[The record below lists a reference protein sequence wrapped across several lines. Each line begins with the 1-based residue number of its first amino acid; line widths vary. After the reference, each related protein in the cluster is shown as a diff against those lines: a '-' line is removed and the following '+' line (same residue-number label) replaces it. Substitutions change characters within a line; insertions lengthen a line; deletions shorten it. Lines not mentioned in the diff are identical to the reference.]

1 MHLRTGEAEEGIRP
15 AARTPAE
22 ALRMETH
29 VVRVENPDALNVI
42 LGQSHFIKT
51 VDDLHEALVGAV
63 PNIRFGL
70 AFCES
75 SGPRLV
81 RTSGTVP
88 ALVDLAAR
96 NARAIGCGHVFVI
109 FLEGAFPINV
119 LGVVRQVPEVCRIF
133 CATANPLEVVVA
145 ETEQGRGVL
154 GVIDGQP
161 PLGVEG
167 PDDVRARRD
176 LLRRFGYK
184 L

>member
-1 MHLRTGEAEEGIRP
+1 
-15 AARTPAE
+15 
-22 ALRMETH
+22 METH
-29 VVRVENPDALNVI
+29 VVRVENPQSLNVI
-42 LGQSHFIKT
+42 LGHAHFIKT
-51 VDDLHEALVGAV
+51 ADDLHEALIGAV

-70 AFCES
+70 AFCEA

-81 RTSGTVP
+81 RTSGTAP
-88 ALVDLAAR
+88 ALVDLAVR
-96 NARAIGCGHVFVI
+96 NARALGCGHLFVI
-109 FLEGAFPINV
+109 FLDGAFPINV
-119 LGVVRQVPEVCRIF
+119 LGALRQVPEVCRIF

-154 GVIDGQP
+154 GVIDGES

-167 PDDVRARRD
+167 PDDVRARRE

>member
-1 MHLRTGEAEEGIRP
+1 
-15 AARTPAE
+15 
-22 ALRMETH
+22 METH
-29 VVRVENPDALNVI
+29 VVRVENPDGFNVI

-70 AFCES
+70 AFCEA
-75 SGPRLV
+75 SGPRLI
-81 RTSGTVP
+81 RTSGTAQP
-88 ALVDLAAR
+88 LVDLAAR
-96 NARAIGCGHVFVI
+96 NAKALGCGHVFVL
-109 FLEGAFPINV
+109 FLDGAFPINV
-119 LGVVRQVPEVCRIF
+119 LGAIRQVPEVCGIL

-161 PLGVEG
+161 PVGVEG
-167 PDDVRARRD
+167 PDDVRARRE
-176 LLRRFGYK
+176 LLRKFGYK

>member
-1 MHLRTGEAEEGIRP
+1 
-15 AARTPAE
+15 
-22 ALRMETH
+22 METH
-29 VVRVENPDALNVI
+29 VVRVENPDELNVI

-70 AFCES
+70 AFCEA
-75 SGPRLV
+75 SGPRLI
-81 RTSGTVP
+81 RTSGTAQP
-88 ALVDLAAR
+88 LVDRAAGV
-96 NARAIGCGHVFVI
+96 AKALGCGHVFVV

-119 LGVVRQVPEVCRIF
+119 LGVIRQVPEVCRIF

-154 GVIDGQP
+154 GVIDGEP
-161 PLGVEG
+161 PVGVEG
-167 PDDVRARRD
+167 PDDVHARRE
-176 LLRRFGYK
+176 LLRKFGYK

>member
-1 MHLRTGEAEEGIRP
+1 
-15 AARTPAE
+15 
-22 ALRMETH
+22 METH
-29 VVRVENPDALNVI
+29 VVRIENPQALNVI
-42 LGQSHFIKT
+42 LGQAHFIKT
-51 VDDLHEALVGAV
+51 ADDLHEALVGIV

-70 AFCES
+70 AFCEA
-75 SGPRLV
+75 SGLRLI

-96 NARAIGCGHVFVI
+96 NAQALGCGHVFVI
-109 FLEGAFPINV
+109 FLDGAFPINV
-119 LGVVRQVPEVCRIF
+119 LGAIRQVPEVCGIF
-133 CATANPLEVVVA
+133 CATANPLEVIVA
-145 ETEQGRGVL
+145 ETEQGRGML

-176 LLRRFGYK
+176 LLRKFGYK

>member
-1 MHLRTGEAEEGIRP
+1 MD
-15 AARTPAE
+15 
-22 ALRMETH
+22 TH
-29 VVRVENPDALNVI
+29 VVAVENPNALNVI
-42 LGQSHFIKT
+42 LGQAHFIKT
-51 VDDLHEALVGAV
+51 ADDLHEALVGAV

-70 AFCES
+70 AFCEA

-81 RTSGTVP
+81 RTSGTDP
-88 ALVDLAAR
+88 GLVDLAVR
-96 NARAIGCGHVFVI
+96 NARALGCGHVFVL
-109 FLEGAFPINV
+109 FLDGAFPINV
-119 LGVVRQVPEVCRIF
+119 LGAIRQVPEVCRVF
-133 CATANPLEVVVA
+133 CATANPLEVLVA

-161 PLGVEG
+161 PVGVEG

>member
-1 MHLRTGEAEEGIRP
+1 
-15 AARTPAE
+15 
-22 ALRMETH
+22 METH
-29 VVRVENPDALNVI
+29 VVRIENPQALNVI
-42 LGQSHFIKT
+42 LGQAHFIKT
-51 VDDLHEALVGAV
+51 ADDLHEALVGVA

-70 AFCES
+70 AFCEA
-75 SGPRLV
+75 SGLRLI

-96 NARAIGCGHVFVI
+96 NAQALGCGHVFVI
-109 FLEGAFPINV
+109 FLDGAFPINV
-119 LGVVRQVPEVCRIF
+119 LGAIRQVPEVCGIF
-133 CATANPLEVVVA
+133 CATANPLEVIVA
-145 ETEQGRGVL
+145 ETEQGRGML

-176 LLRRFGYK
+176 LLRKFGYK